1 MRFGVKFNIVLIRI
15 ISQKQI
21 IGLGWPFSYKKR
33 FLKNLKT
40 KDLSE
45 NVNKP
50 AKVSICLTQGCI
62 PRSYRLLRTTISEL

>member
-1 MRFGVKFNIVLIRI
+1 MENIKKKFVKLIYL
-15 ISQKQI
+15 ISRVFFAWTFLIFWPALKDKQKADQ
-21 IGLGWPFSYKKR
+21 
-33 FLKNLKT
+33 
-40 KDLSE
+40 